1 MDKFKKI
8 MYISL
13 ILIIVGIIIFIYVNT
28 SKAME
33 SDPNAK
39 ALAEIKYME
48 KNLVE
53 LFNLMN
59 NIEFQNY
66 KISSSKLETSES
78 TEGEE
83 SQSSSSSSGGGGSE
97 SSTEKEVG
105 SKKEEENSKRYTLEA
120 QTILE
125 NKEDIKWDIIK
136 NKVENIYSSI
146 PNLTLELYQIGVE
159 QKDVLDFNSQY
170 DNVIKVAKEEDKQK
184 ILAQLSVLYDFI
196 PKYIEKASNDEQE
209 KIIIKAKNNIFKAY
223 SILDQE
229 NWQEMSNFVK
239 TSIEEYSKILT
250 NMPSDDSN
258 QYVINKGY
266 ILLNELQNA
275 VSSQDKEV
283 FLIKYRI
290 LLEEFNNM

>member
-13 ILIIVGIIIFIYVNT
+13 ILIISGIIIFIYVNT

-33 SDPNAK
+33 SDYNAK
-39 ALAEIKYME
+39 ALAEVKYME

-53 LFNLMN
+53 IFNLMN

-83 SQSSSSSSGGGGSE
+83 SQSSSSGSGGGGSE

-105 SKKEEENSKRYTLEA
+105 SKKEEENSKRYTLEP

-136 NKVENIYSSI
+136 NKVENMYSSI

-170 DNVIKVAKEEDKQK
+170 DNLIKIVKEEDKQK
-184 ILAQLSVLYDFI
+184 MLTQLSVLYDFI
-196 PKYIEKASNDEQE
+196 PKYMEKASNDEQE

>member
-8 MYISL
+8 MYISI

-83 SQSSSSSSGGGGSE
+83 SQSSSSSSGGGSE

-184 ILAQLSVLYDFI
+184 ILAQLSVLYYYI
-196 PKYIEKASNDEQE
+196 PKYIEKA
-209 KIIIKAKNNIFKAY
+209 
-223 SILDQE
+223 
-229 NWQEMSNFVK
+229 
-239 TSIEEYSKILT
+239 
-250 NMPSDDSN
+250 
-258 QYVINKGY
+258 
-266 ILLNELQNA
+266 
-275 VSSQDKEV
+275 
-283 FLIKYRI
+283 
-290 LLEEFNNM
+290 